1 MNPSRF
7 ALLACLIAGITAC
20 NREPAP
26 GSVDQVAEQRTPAA
40 PAPASAS
47 ATVDPNAINDA
58 LTGDA
63 FRANISIAKA
73 PHASATGAGVDIV
86 IKVAND
92 GTSALY
98 GVGTKPVN
106 LGIQI
111 LGDNDD
117 VTGSGGVRDFMRT
130 PLPYVSA
137 GTQAD
142 VVVSVPADPRLEG
155 RKLRIALVQEAVGW
169 HDTTP
174 EQRIDLGP
182 FTLCGPQV
190 CDAAGAALAN

>member
-7 ALLACLIAGITAC
+7 ALVACLIAGVTAC
-20 NREPAP
+20 DREAVQNPAEP
-26 GSVDQVAEQRTPAA
+26 VAEQPAEAAA
-40 PAPASAS
+40 PPPAP
-47 ATVDPNAINDA
+47 VDPNAINDA
-58 LTGDA
+58 LTGEA
-63 FRANISIAKA
+63 FRASISVAKA
-73 PHASATGAGVDIV
+73 PHASTTGAGMDIV
-86 IKVAND
+86 IKVANE
-92 GTSALY
+92 GTAALY

-117 VTGSGGVRDFMRT
+117 VTGTGGIRDFMRT

-137 GTQAD
+137 GTQSD

-169 HDTTP
+169 HDETP
-174 EQRIDLGP
+174 EKRIDLGP
-182 FTLCGPQV
+182 FTVCGQQV
-190 CDAAGAALAN
+190 CDASGTALTN